1 MNLQTG
7 AEFGDMTQIL
17 RNLGSCPPRLE
28 FGAICKFSSRGNDAI
43 YELFRLGPRLEMYG
57 IPARR
62 AIFEIGSNR
71 AATMLAFL
79 FFRKQILKSASALFV
94 KFSSASAAA
103 HKRCASFNRKK
114 GDEEQAQVVVYSF
127 II

>member
-1 MNLQTG
+1 M
-7 AEFGDMTQIL
+7 IL
-17 RNLGSCPPRLE
+17 GRCLKNNR
-28 FGAICKFSSRGNDAI
+28 
-43 YELFRLGPRLEMYG
+43 

-79 FFRKQILKSASALFV
+79 FFRKQILKPASALFV

-114 GDEEQAQVVVYSF
+114 GDEEHAQVVVYSF
-127 II
+127 KI